1 MARSAMKEQLHQRL
15 WGAQAR
21 WFRLREAG
29 TTKHDLKIMG
39 LREQGEVSAK
49 TGKLLF
55 TGNTRLTYEREL
67 KRFIGFCH
75 DELGRQTNDEI
86 GARDF
91 AAYMEACLVQGSTA
105 GYLNKLKSAISKFG
119 AVFGKTRSF
128 RAMSKRWGKRIRALH
143 KEGSLASPARP
154 RVTLGVTPPIESRES
169 GKRDFSRFPYPPQRS
184 GDGRRS
190 GNVPPPKAFPPVA
203 GGTRTPAS
211 DWKIARAHPGNDR
224 HHVKT

>member
-29 TTKHDLKIMG
+29 MTKHDLKIRG

-55 TGNTRLTYEREL
+55 TGNTRVTYEREL
-67 KRFIGFCH
+67 KRFVGFCH
-75 DELGRQTNDEI
+75 DELGRRTNDEI
-86 GARDF
+86 GAKDF
-91 AAYMEACLVQGSTA
+91 AAYMETCLGQGSTA
-105 GYLNKLKSAISKFG
+105 GHLNKLKSAISKFG

-128 RAMSKRWGKRIRALH
+128 RAMSKRWGKRIRALR

-154 RVTLGVTPPIESRES
+154 RVTPEVRERVGEILLLRDLKSEKQTGLPRGYHLALRLQEEASLRAIEATKRFTPECLV
-169 GKRDFSRFPYPPQRS
+169 GMRD
-184 GDGRRS
+184 
-190 GNVPPPKAFPPVA
+190 GNGLARIPV
-203 GGTRTPAS
+203 G
-211 DWKIARAHPGNDR
+211 
-224 HHVKT
+224 